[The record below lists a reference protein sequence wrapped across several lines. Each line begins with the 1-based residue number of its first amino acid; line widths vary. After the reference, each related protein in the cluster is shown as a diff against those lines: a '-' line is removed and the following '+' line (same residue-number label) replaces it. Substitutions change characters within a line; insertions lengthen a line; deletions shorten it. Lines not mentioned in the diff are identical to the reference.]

1 MARARPRATRST
13 ARETEQGVSQDRR
26 RLAGRYSVERSVG
39 HGGMAQVY
47 EGTDTV
53 LGRTVAIKVLA
64 PQYASDDAFVARFR
78 REAQAVAQLNHPG
91 VVSVYDTGSDD
102 GVHYIVMEYVS
113 GRTLADILEKEG
125 RLQPERAAEIA
136 AQIAQALSFAHAA
149 GIIHRDVKPANIML
163 SSQGSVK
170 VMDFGI
176 ARALSTQTLT
186 QTATVLGTAS
196 YLSPEQA
203 QGEAVDARSD
213 IYSLGVVLYEMLT
226 GRPPFTGDTP
236 VAVAYKH
243 VRETPPVPSDIVPEV
258 SPELDAVVMKAM
270 AKNPAN
276 RYASASEMAEDLERV
291 SRGEPVLATPIL
303 PGTET
308 QVIRRTQEGTAVLPA
323 TLPEDEERGRGR
335 RTLVGILLA
344 LVILGGLAAL
354 LFFLA
359 RGLIGGTKTVT
370 VPDVRGQT
378 LQQAKFHLQKR
389 NLVPDVVV
397 RASDQP
403 KGDVIS
409 QDPGAGTKVDENTTV
424 HLVVSGG
431 PQQVTVPD
439 ITGKTPDEAKKVLKD
454 AKLKLG
460 DQLGSVPSD
469 TIPKDQIVSQSPSA
483 DATVGVGTAVDYNV
497 SSGPAQ
503 TAVPNVVC
511 KTVGQ
516 AISAIKSRNLEPK
529 DGGQADQ
536 PNLQCPQPDRVASTD
551 PGPGELVNPGTTVT
565 YFTSF
570 APTPT
575 PTTPSPT
582 LTAAPG
588 AKDHGKHKGKPKH

>member
-1 MARARPRATRST
+1 
-13 ARETEQGVSQDRR
+13 VSQDRR

-64 PQYASDDAFVARFR
+64 PQYARDDAFVARFR
-78 REAQAVAQLNHPG
+78 REAQAAAKLNHPG

-102 GVHYIVMEYVS
+102 GVHYIVMEYVA
-113 GRTLADILEKEG
+113 GRTLAEVLEQEG

-136 AQIAQALSFAHAA
+136 AQVGQALSFAHAA

-163 SSQGSVK
+163 SAQGSVK

-213 IYSLGVVLYEMLT
+213 LYSLGVVLYEMLT

-243 VRETPPVPSDIVPEV
+243 VREDPRLPSEVAPEVPS
-258 SPELDAVVMKAM
+258 ELDAVVMKAM

-276 RYASASEMAEDLERV
+276 RYASASEMAEDLERAI
-291 SRGEPVLATPIL
+291 RGEPVLATPIL
-303 PGTET
+303 PGTDT
-308 QVIRRTQEGTAVLPA
+308 QVIRRTHEGTAVLPA
-323 TLPEDEERGRGR
+323 PIREEEEPGRGR

-344 LVILGGLAAL
+344 LLILGGLGL
-354 LFFLA
+354 LLYFLA
-359 RGLIGGTKTVT
+359 NSLVGGAKTVK
-370 VPDVRGQT
+370 VPNVKGENIEAAR
-378 LQQAKFHLQKR
+378 LELRNR
-389 NLVPDVVV
+389 NLVSEIDFK
-397 RASDQP
+397 ASDTPQNQ
-403 KGDVIS
+403 VIS
-409 QDPGAGTKVDENTTV
+409 QDPKPGTKVDENSTV

-431 PQQVTVPD
+431 PQTVTVPD
-439 ITGKTPDEAKKVLKD
+439 ITGKTEEEARDLLKG

-460 DQLGSVPSD
+460 QELSESPSD
-469 TIPKDQIVSQSPSA
+469 TILAGQIITQTPPAGRNVP
-483 DATVGVGTAVDYNV
+483 VGTAIDYVV
-497 SSGPAQ
+497 STGPQQ

-516 AISAIKSRNLEPK
+516 ARAAIKERGLVPE

-536 PNLQCPQPDRVASTD
+536 PNLQCPEPNRVASTD
-551 PGPGELVNPGTTVT
+551 PGPGELVDPGTTVT

-570 APTPT
+570 ATPES
-575 PTTPSPT
+575 PSPS
-582 LTAAPG
+582 PSEG
-588 AKDHGKHKGKPKH
+588 